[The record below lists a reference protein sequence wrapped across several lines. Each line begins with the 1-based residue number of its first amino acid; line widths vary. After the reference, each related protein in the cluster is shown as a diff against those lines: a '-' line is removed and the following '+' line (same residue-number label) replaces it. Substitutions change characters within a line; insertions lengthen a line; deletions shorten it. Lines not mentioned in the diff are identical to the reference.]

1 MLLSIVITINVRKEI
16 YYIPKFRVII
26 DLVYV
31 TGHIMPES
39 FYV

>member
-1 MLLSIVITINVRKEI
+1 MLLSIVRTINVRKEI
-16 YYIPKFRVII
+16 YYIPKFSVII

-39 FYV
+39 LYV

>member
-16 YYIPKFRVII
+16 YYIPKFSVII

-31 TGHIMPES
+31 MGHIMPES